1 MTETNVFA
9 LTAAL
14 HIALRINTQQ
24 NFASGSVKLVITK
37 HFVRKLELLQYFC
50 SV

>member
-14 HIALRINTQQ
+14 HIALRTNTQQ
-24 NFASGSVKLVITK
+24 TVASGCVKLLITK
-37 HFVRKLELLQYFC
+37 LFVRKLQLVQHFC